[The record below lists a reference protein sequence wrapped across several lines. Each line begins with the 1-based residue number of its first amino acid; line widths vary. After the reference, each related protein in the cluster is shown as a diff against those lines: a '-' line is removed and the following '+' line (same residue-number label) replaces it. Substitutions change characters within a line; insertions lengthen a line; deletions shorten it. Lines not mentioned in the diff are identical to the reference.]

1 MRKVFYMLLMGIV
14 ILGLVIWNFISFH
27 ESGRSLSDLENTIKE
42 QTSLTHKDLYYHEI
56 QKITFQMK
64 QEPYLQ
70 MNQRYSRKL
79 LSGVETSSI
88 DSQNIDIPG
97 KIESDPK
104 DTPRDAR
111 YHIQR
116 VEKASA
122 QFQQAKIYATVQGHN
137 GREMKAL
144 CARIREQ
151 FREFNSLVICL
162 YDHNE
167 VGIALSQGKQTYYG
181 QQEVRESWLV
191 FYSFHPAE
199 GEYFDDDP
207 GKFLG
212 S

>member
-42 QTSLTHKDLYYHEI
+42 QTSLTHEDLYYHEV

-70 MNQRYSRKL
+70 MNQRYSRKM
-79 LSGVETSSI
+79 LSDSEISSI
-88 DSQNIDIPG
+88 GSPKV
-97 KIESDPK
+97 KIIHKPPPK
-104 DTPRDAR
+104 DVERDVR

-116 VEKASA
+116 VEETAA

-137 GREMKAL
+137 GRELKAV
-144 CARIREQ
+144 CTRIREQ

>member
-42 QTSLTHKDLYYHEI
+42 QTSLTHEDLYYHEV

-70 MNQRYSRKL
+70 MNQRYSRKM
-79 LSGVETSSI
+79 LSDSEISSI
-88 DSQNIDIPG
+88 GSPKV
-97 KIESDPK
+97 KIIHKPPPK
-104 DTPRDAR
+104 DVERDVR

-116 VEKASA
+116 VEETAA

-137 GREMKAL
+137 GRELKAV
-144 CARIREQ
+144 CTRIREQ
-151 FREFNSLVICL
+151 FREFSSFVICL

-167 VGIALSQGKQTYYG
+167 IGIALSRGEQTHFG

-191 FYSFHPAE
+191 FYSFHPVE
-199 GEYFDDDP
+199 GDYFDDEP

-212 S
+212 L